1 MVTFIADQQ
10 ISKIKMRVNAKGLML
25 TALMAGAVLTG
36 CEQNAAEDD
45 SVEMTAEENRAFDM
59 ANLDTTA
66 GPCDNFYQF
75 AAGGWLQDNPVP
87 GTESRWGSFNI
98 LMESNNDKLRALAEQ
113 YSSKSD
119 LEKGTHGQ
127 WVGDFYHSAMDS
139 AAIEQAGIAPLQSAI
154 EKIDAV
160 SNRKELLKTVAD
172 MRRMGMGPMMSL
184 YISRDAKKSD
194 EYIAYIGQGG
204 MGLPDRDYYLTKGAE
219 SDRIRK
225 EYKMHVQKMFELMGK
240 EPAKAK
246 ASMETVFRIEKR
258 LAEASM
264 TRTERRDIDKTY
276 NKMTLDEVKGMTPNI
291 DWALYLEALGA
302 GGVDNMI
309 VSQPDFYKALNTMLK
324 DVSVDD
330 WKVYLKWHLINGS
343 APYLSSKF
351 ENQDFHFYRTV
362 LSGTK
367 EMKPRWK
374 RALNNLS
381 GSLGEPLGKLFVE
394 EHFPEESKKFVSDMV
409 EHMRETY
416 IERVKQAD
424 WMGDST
430 KQKAVEKLKAFTYKI
445 GYPDKWRNYD
455 GLEIVRDSYV
465 KNAMA
470 TNKADFEYM
479 ISKLGKEVDKDE
491 WFMSP
496 QTVNAYYSS
505 SGNEIVFP
513 AGILQPPFY
522 DANADDALNYGGI
535 GAVIGHEF
543 THGFDDQGSKFD
555 DKGNL
560 NNWWTEEDRAN
571 FMKRA
576 DVVVNQFGEFQPLDS
591 VFVNGQLT
599 LGENIADLGGLTLAY
614 HAMQKAHE
622 GKEIEKIDG
631 FTPEQRFFLGWAQ
644 VWKNNITESE
654 LRKRVI
660 TDSHS
665 PGEFRVNG
673 PIANM
678 EEFRKAWGCSPGD
691 RMVRQDTLQAVIW

>member
-1 MVTFIADQQ
+1 
-10 ISKIKMRVNAKGLML
+10 
-25 TALMAGAVLTG
+25 
-36 CEQNAAEDD
+36 
-45 SVEMTAEENRAFDM
+45 
-59 ANLDTTA
+59 
-66 GPCDNFYQF
+66 
-75 AAGGWLQDNPVP
+75 
-87 GTESRWGSFNI
+87 
-98 LMESNNDKLRALAEQ
+98 
-113 YSSKSD
+113 
-119 LEKGTHGQ
+119 
-127 WVGDFYHSAMDS
+127 
-139 AAIEQAGIAPLQSAI
+139 
-154 EKIDAV
+154 
-160 SNRKELLKTVAD
+160 
-172 MRRMGMGPMMSL
+172 
-184 YISRDAKKSD
+184 
-194 EYIAYIGQGG
+194 
-204 MGLPDRDYYLTKGAE
+204 
-219 SDRIRK
+219 
-225 EYKMHVQKMFELMGK
+225 
-240 EPAKAK
+240 
-246 ASMETVFRIEKR
+246 
-258 LAEASM
+258 
-264 TRTERRDIDKTY
+264 
-276 NKMTLDEVKGMTPNI
+276 
-291 DWALYLEALGA
+291 
-302 GGVDNMI
+302 
-309 VSQPDFYKALNTMLK
+309 
-324 DVSVDD
+324 
-330 WKVYLKWHLINGS
+330 
-343 APYLSSKF
+343 
-351 ENQDFHFYRTV
+351 
-362 LSGTK
+362 
-367 EMKPRWK
+367 
-374 RALNNLS
+374 
-381 GSLGEPLGKLFVE
+381 
-394 EHFPEESKKFVSDMV
+394 MV